1 MSMTIEE
8 IRTSVTMALCKS
20 VITEDNSFIM
30 NIEEDVKKQCDV
42 VGEHL
47 GHKFL
52 FICLKDAEECLDDE
66 GKLEALFKKFNLVG
80 PRFSTEIND
89 PEMEHLLDDEE
100 DN

>member
-30 NIEEDVKKQCDV
+30 NIEEDVAKQCEV
-42 VGEHL
+42 VGTHL

-52 FICLKDAEECLDDE
+52 FVCLKDAEECLDDE

>member
-47 GHKFL
+47 SRHNVVDVAVHFHH
-52 FICLKDAEECLDDE
+52 F
-66 GKLEALFKKFNLVG
+66 
-80 PRFSTEIND
+80 
-89 PEMEHLLDDEE
+89 H
-100 DN
+100 